1 MIDMLPRETAS
12 GETAFAP
19 HVGGSVFNSA
29 LALGRLGVAVS
40 FFSGLS
46 DDLFG
51 RMLQQAL
58 ADSNVDLSRARVSAR
73 PTTLAFVTL
82 EEGQASYF
90 FYDENSAGRMLE
102 EVDLPHLDAD
112 VEALLFGGISLAPEP
127 CGATYEAFML
137 REHSHRVTMLDPN
150 IRPAFIPDEEKHRA
164 RIHRMMGMADIVKI
178 SREDLDWLTGTPD
191 AQTVEGF
198 LSAGPSL
205 IIVTDGGEG
214 SVAHWNG
221 GRIHVPAQKVEVVDT
236 VGAGDTF
243 NAGVLTALHE
253 RDCLNKERLENL
265 RENEVREIL
274 SFAARV
280 AAITVSR
287 AGANPPWREEL

>member
-1 MIDMLPRETAS
+1 
-12 GETAFAP
+12 
-19 HVGGSVFNSA
+19 
-29 LALGRLGVAVS
+29 
-40 FFSGLS
+40 
-46 DDLFG
+46 
-51 RMLQQAL
+51 
-58 ADSNVDLSRARVSAR
+58 
-73 PTTLAFVTL
+73 
-82 EEGQASYF
+82 
-90 FYDENSAGRMLE
+90 
-102 EVDLPHLDAD
+102 
-112 VEALLFGGISLAPEP
+112 
-127 CGATYEAFML
+127 
-137 REHSHRVTMLDPN
+137 
-150 IRPAFIPDEEKHRA
+150 
-164 RIHRMMGMADIVKI
+164 MMGMADIVKI